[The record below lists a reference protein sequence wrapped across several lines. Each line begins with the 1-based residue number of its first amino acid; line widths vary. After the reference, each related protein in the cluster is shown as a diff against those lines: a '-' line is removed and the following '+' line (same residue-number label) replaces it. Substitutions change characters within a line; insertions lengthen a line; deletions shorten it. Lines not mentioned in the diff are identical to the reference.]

1 MEITDVKVIPVD
13 DEKLKAFVSI
23 VFDHC
28 FVVTDI
34 KVINGPKGLFVS
46 MPSKKRK
53 DGTFKDI
60 AHPLNNQMRQYLED
74 KVLGVYKQQ
83 VSSAG
88 AVGAPGPSTGAGRR
102 GRRQGGL
109 RGVAPPRVG
118 AWPSG
123 KARGFGPR
131 IEGSNPSAPANPRQR
146 ERPAMRRELK
156 IFTGS
161 AHPALG
167 ESIARHLGVPIGRAH
182 LARFSD
188 GEVWFQSHD
197 NVRGADVFVVQPT
210 CAPVNENLMELLLML
225 DAFKRSSASRLTA
238 VLPYYGYGRQDRK
251 DKPRVPITAKL
262 VADLLSTAGTDRV
275 LTVDLHAAQIQGF
288 FDIPVDH
295 LFAAAVIIEHVQK
308 MGLEDIV
315 VVSPD
320 AGGVERARAYAKRL
334 DARLAIVD
342 KRRDQPN
349 VAEVHHVIG
358 DVEGRTALI
367 VDDIVDTA
375 GTLTKVAEAIKTAG
389 AREVFASCS
398 HPVLSGHAIER
409 IEKSPLS
416 KLIVTDS
423 LPLAKEKLAGGKIEV
438 LSIAELLGRAIKNI
452 HEETSVTSLFV

>member
-1 MEITDVKVIPVD
+1 M
-13 DEKLKAFVSI
+13 
-23 VFDHC
+23 
-28 FVVTDI
+28 
-34 KVINGPKGLFVS
+34 
-46 MPSKKRK
+46 
-53 DGTFKDI
+53 
-60 AHPLNNQMRQYLED
+60 
-74 KVLGVYKQQ
+74 
-83 VSSAG
+83 
-88 AVGAPGPSTGAGRR
+88 
-102 GRRQGGL
+102 
-109 RGVAPPRVG
+109 
-118 AWPSG
+118 
-123 KARGFGPR
+123 
-131 IEGSNPSAPANPRQR
+131 
-146 ERPAMRRELK
+146 K

-167 ESIARHLGVPIGRAH
+167 ESIASYLGVPVGRAH

-188 GEVWFQSHD
+188 GEVWFQIHD

-210 CAPVNENLMELLLML
+210 CSPVNENLVELLLML

-251 DKPRVPITAKL
+251 DKPRVPISAKL

-288 FDIPVDH
+288 FDVPVDH
-295 LFAAAVIIEHVQK
+295 LFAAPVIIDHVSQ
-308 MGLEDIV
+308 LNLPDLT

-334 DARLAIVD
+334 DAALAIVD

-375 GTLTKVAEAIKTAG
+375 GTLTKVAEAIKAAG
-389 AREVFASCS
+389 AREVLASCT

-416 KLIVTDS
+416 KLIVTDT
-423 LPLAKEKLAGGKIEV
+423 LPLAPEKRACGKIVV
-438 LSIAELLGRAIKNI
+438 LTIAELLARAIKNI

>member
-1 MEITDVKVIPVD
+1 
-13 DEKLKAFVSI
+13 
-23 VFDHC
+23 
-28 FVVTDI
+28 
-34 KVINGPKGLFVS
+34 
-46 MPSKKRK
+46 
-53 DGTFKDI
+53 
-60 AHPLNNQMRQYLED
+60 
-74 KVLGVYKQQ
+74 
-83 VSSAG
+83 
-88 AVGAPGPSTGAGRR
+88 
-102 GRRQGGL
+102 
-109 RGVAPPRVG
+109 
-118 AWPSG
+118 
-123 KARGFGPR
+123 
-131 IEGSNPSAPANPRQR
+131 
-146 ERPAMRRELK
+146 MRRELRV
-156 IFTGS
+156 FTGS

-167 ESIARHLGVPIGRAH
+167 EAIARHIGAPLGRAH

-188 GEVWFQSHD
+188 GEVWFQIHD

-251 DKPRVPITAKL
+251 DKPRVPISAKL

-295 LFAAAVIIEHVQK
+295 LFAAPVIIEHVQK
-308 MGLEDIV
+308 MALEDLV

-334 DARLAIVD
+334 DASLAIVD

-358 DVEGRTALI
+358 EVEGRTALI

-375 GTLTKVAEAIKTAG
+375 GTLTKVGEAIKAAG
-389 AREVFASCS
+389 AREVLASCS

-409 IEKSPLS
+409 IERSPLS

-423 LPLAKEKLAGGKIEV
+423 LPLTPEKLASGKIEV
-438 LSIAELLGRAIKNI
+438 LSIAGLLARAIKNI
-452 HEETSVTSLFV
+452 HDETSVTSLFV

>member
-1 MEITDVKVIPVD
+1 
-13 DEKLKAFVSI
+13 
-23 VFDHC
+23 
-28 FVVTDI
+28 
-34 KVINGPKGLFVS
+34 
-46 MPSKKRK
+46 
-53 DGTFKDI
+53 
-60 AHPLNNQMRQYLED
+60 
-74 KVLGVYKQQ
+74 
-83 VSSAG
+83 
-88 AVGAPGPSTGAGRR
+88 
-102 GRRQGGL
+102 
-109 RGVAPPRVG
+109 
-118 AWPSG
+118 
-123 KARGFGPR
+123 
-131 IEGSNPSAPANPRQR
+131 
-146 ERPAMRRELK
+146 MRRELR

-167 ESIARHLGVPIGRAH
+167 EAIARHLGVPVGRAH

-188 GEVWFQSHD
+188 GEVWFQIHD

-251 DKPRVPITAKL
+251 DKPRVPISAKL

-288 FDIPVDH
+288 FDVPVDH
-295 LFAAAVIIEHVQK
+295 LFAAPVIIEHVQQ
-308 MGLEDIV
+308 LNLPDLTVI
-315 VVSPD
+315 SPD

-334 DARLAIVD
+334 DAALAIVD

-358 DVEGRTALI
+358 EVEGRTALI

-375 GTLTKVAEAIKTAG
+375 GTLTKVAEAIKAAG
-389 AREVFASCS
+389 AREVLASCT

-409 IEKSPLS
+409 IEKSPIS

-423 LPLAKEKLAGGKIEV
+423 LPLSAEKRACGKIVE
-438 LSIAELLGRAIKNI
+438 LSIAELLARAIKNI